1 MKYFRYELNLL
12 IIALISNIIKAQSQ
26 LKFKYPTSI
35 TLSNK
40 NIFVIEEN
48 GIFICSQDFTSI
60 RRTVETF
67 YNEDKIS
74 SLEKY
79 STVILIKR
87 NDFIISLINYKI
99 YIFNKDGD
107 SLYNSRKLFSDYYPT
122 SISLIPISYSNYVIY
137 YMIAYFDSDTKL
149 NILYYYYDIYYEKS
163 NFITKITEDNLKQR
177 KCYSKSCYYDSSSYH
192 FDFVNSGLSCVDIKD
207 SSYYFDEY
215 FYLVCFFVAKSSK
228 HEYLEELVFTY
239 DDNEI
244 NLSSKFEHDYISF
257 DLNTITQI
265 KADRND
271 KLDQALVCISTITNN
286 STCYKFKLYN
296 DKADFYKQIKYKSNC
311 KSDLYAT
318 KIKYL
323 YEKNAVVFSCL
334 LVTGGIQS
342 AIFGT
347 NLESP
352 TYSFSQLLDCSNIYG
367 HSIIYSSS
375 NRDYFIISDE
385 DCTTNNY
392 YTKLMDTN
400 GEKNEI
406 IEEEVKINNIEEVII
421 EEESQ
426 EGTDK
431 GESDTGKKIECP
443 EGCKKCTEL
452 EDIIICTECD
462 SVNGYFPLSNS
473 EPPKLEQCI
482 NNEIQEQDFPDYY
495 FDISTGF
502 YRPCYEK
509 CKTCTEKG
517 DGKNNNCLTCASGYL
532 LEPDHEY
539 TKNCVPKYKYLYYYD
554 EFNQYTA
561 TDSFNCPE
569 NFPIKIKEKNK
580 CVDKCIND
588 QKYNYTY
595 NNVCFEQCPKNTIDS
610 DGDYI
615 CKDDPTKCVLTKN
628 EIFISNNSDI
638 NKEIN
643 SLIAKYAKEYNY
655 TQNHVSIISFGNYNI
670 TLYKN
675 KSCLS
680 ELSASSVLLDL
691 STATSKV
698 KERCNISQNEEL
710 IISLIKNESGYET
723 FEVYNPQT
731 GEPLNIFELCK
742 DDTYSFQ
749 KNLIEELITNSRID
763 FTVVQGMANQD
774 INVIDLSDP
783 FYNDICFHYT
793 SEFNKD
799 VPMKDRALIYYPN
812 ITLCDEGCELEA
824 VYIKNWTAKC
834 NCLFDSGSDKVKD
847 NALYQSQLGEIDELV
862 SLANI
867 NVMKCYKDIFKI
879 EFFKKSYGNFIIL
892 SLILVNIVCTVVYF
906 IKSKFY
912 IKKYIFNLTYKYLK
926 YLKAQNPS
934 LNIATFD
941 NSSKI
946 NNINNNI
953 NNKSNPPPKSSG
965 DEIKITNDNEII
977 IHNNNI
983 INNNN
988 EIANN
993 NINYNENINNQNN
1006 INNNNDKVNNNE
1018 NININNNQNINI
1030 NINNN
1035 NINNNNLNNNNN
1047 LKNNM
1052 NYNNMNYNNIN
1063 NNNLNKNNM
1072 NYNNINNNKINL
1084 GGKVIKR
1091 KTGTTMKNNINVFN
1105 KNKNNNN
1112 FRNLNS
1118 ISNNLKNPDL
1128 SSSKYIMNNKTKT
1141 NINKRKTFQSLNKLN
1156 NNSLNSKEKE
1166 NIISNLEMLIRD
1178 DLDMTIEEFLKTD
1191 PDDMDYDEALR
1202 NDDRK
1207 FWIYYWEKIQSN
1219 QILINTFYFKEY
1231 LKPRTI
1237 KVMLLALQIGL
1248 YFFIN
1253 GLFYN
1258 EEYVKKIFDLEEDTL
1273 TKEFLRFTDNLFY
1286 AFLVGVII
1294 NYIIEFFFIEE
1305 KKLRV
1310 TLKREKDNIF
1320 VLKYEMIQIIK
1331 DIYKRYLTF
1340 IIITF
1345 VILLFTWYHLYCFN
1359 NIYPHMQKEW
1369 LVFSALIILSVQ
1381 VLSLLASLAET
1392 ILRFLSFRFKSE
1404 KLFKLSQLLA

>member
-1 MKYFRYELNLL
+1 MKYFRYELNLF
-12 IIALISNIIKAQSQ
+12 IIALISNIIKVQSQ
-26 LKFKYPTSI
+26 LKFKYPISI

-40 NIFVIEEN
+40 NIFVIEEK

-60 RRTVETF
+60 KVTVKTF
-67 YNEDKIS
+67 NNEDKIS

-87 NDFIISLINYKI
+87 NDFIISLINYRI
-99 YIFNKDGD
+99 YIFYKDGD
-107 SLYNSRKLFSDYYPT
+107 LLYNSRKLFSDYYPT
-122 SISLIPISYSNYVIY
+122 SISLIPILYSNYVIY
-137 YMIAYFDSDTKL
+137 YMVAYFDSDTKL
-149 NILYYYYDIYYEKS
+149 NILYYYYDIYYEKN
-163 NFITKITEDNLKQR
+163 NFIATITLDNLKQR
-177 KCYSKSCYYDSSSYH
+177 KCYGKSCYYDSSSYH
-192 FDFVNSGLSCVDIKD
+192 FNFVNSGLSCVDIKD

-228 HEYLEELVFTY
+228 HEYLEELVFAY
-239 DDNEI
+239 DDYDI
-244 NLSSKFEHDYISF
+244 KLSSKFEHDYISF

-286 STCYKFKLYN
+286 SICYKFKLYN

-323 YEKNAVVFSCL
+323 YEKNVVVFSCL

-375 NRDYFIISDE
+375 NKDYFIISDE
-385 DCTTNNY
+385 DCTINNY
-392 YTKLMDTN
+392 YTKLIDTN

-421 EEESQ
+421 KENEEV
-426 EGTDK
+426 TDK
-431 GESDTGKKIECP
+431 GESDTGKKIICP
-443 EGCKKCTEL
+443 EGCKKCSEL
-452 EDIIICTECD
+452 GDIIICNECH
-462 SVNGYFPLSNS
+462 SANGYFPLSNS

-517 DGKNNNCLTCASGYL
+517 DGKNNNCITCASGYL
-532 LEPDHEY
+532 LDPDHEY

-554 EFNQYTA
+554 EFNQYTV

-595 NNVCFEQCPKNTIDS
+595 NNICYEQCPHNTIDN

-615 CKDDPTKCVLTKN
+615 CRDDPTKCVLTKN
-628 EIFISNNSDI
+628 EFFISNNSEI
-638 NKEIN
+638 NREIN

-655 TQNHVSIISFGNYNI
+655 TQNHVSIISLGDYNI

-691 STATSKV
+691 SAATSKV

-710 IISLIKNESGYET
+710 IISLIKNVSGYET

-742 DDTYSFQ
+742 DDSYSLQ
-749 KNLIEELITNSRID
+749 KNLIEQLIANSRINFIILQD
-763 FTVVQGMANQD
+763 MANQD
-774 INVIDLSDP
+774 INVVDLSDP
-783 FYNDICFHYT
+783 FYNDICFHYI
-793 SEFNKD
+793 SEFDKD
-799 VPMKDRALIYYPN
+799 VPLKDRALIYYPN
-812 ITLCDEGCELEA
+812 ITLCEEGCELEA

-834 NCLFDSGSDKVKD
+834 NCLFDSGSDKFKD

-879 EFFKKSYGNFIIL
+879 EYFKKSYGNFIIL
-892 SLILVNIVCTVVYF
+892 SLIFVNILCTVIYF
-906 IKSKFY
+906 IKSRFY

-926 YLKAQNPS
+926 YLKARNPS

-941 NSSKI
+941 NSIKI
-946 NNINNNI
+946 NNINNI

-965 DEIKITNDNEII
+965 DEIKIANDNEII
-977 IHNNNI
+977 NND
-983 INNNN
+983 NNNN
-988 EIANN
+988 EIDNN
-993 NINYNENINNQNN
+993 NINIINNNENINNQKN
-1006 INNNNDKVNNNE
+1006 INNNDKVNNNE
-1018 NININNNQNINI
+1018 NININKNQNINI

-1035 NINNNNLNNNNN
+1035 NINNNNLNNN
-1047 LKNNM
+1047 LSS
-1052 NYNNMNYNNIN
+1052 
-1063 NNNLNKNNM
+1063 
-1072 NYNNINNNKINL
+1072 NKINL
-1084 GGKVIKR
+1084 GAKVIKRNKR
-1091 KTGTTMKNNINVFN
+1091 KTGTTLKNNINAFN
-1105 KNKNNNN
+1105 KSKSKSNKNLN
-1112 FRNLNS
+1112 NLNS

-1128 SSSKYIMNNKTKT
+1128 SSSKFIMYNKTKT
-1141 NINKRKTFQSLNKLN
+1141 NINKRKTFQKLNKLS
-1156 NNSLNSKEKE
+1156 NNSLNSKQKE

-1178 DLDMTIEEFLKTD
+1178 DLDITIEEFLKTD

-1248 YFFIN
+1248 FFFIN

-1273 TKEFLRFTDNLFY
+1273 TKAFMRFTDNLFY

-1310 TLKREKDNIF
+1310 TLKREKDNIL

-1331 DIYKRYLTF
+1331 DIYTRYLTF

-1381 VLSLLASLAET
+1381 ILSLLASLAET